1 MKFTIGIFGR
11 DGSLPHSRCF
21 EDFAFALRDALL
33 ALGHTL
39 YNGVIGDPNADY
51 GRMIWFG
58 ANNPAVDRR
67 GEQEWRYRLPK
78 DAIIFNTEQISA
90 VDDPERYIQNYRNFK
105 THTIWD
111 YSCSNIAT
119 LKRLGI
125 ERAVHCPLGYIESMT
140 SIANKPVEEQDV
152 DVLFYGST
160 NPHRLKIL
168 DGLDAAGL
176 KTKRLFGVYGK
187 ERDEWIARSKIVLNM
202 HHYERGVFEIFRV
215 SHLVANHKCV
225 VNEDGGV
232 DEALNEQARKLT
244 WSIDYNSL
252 VEACV
257 RLAGDPEMCTMIAEG
272 AHRYFRAFRLVD
284 YVKAALEQS

>member
-140 SIANKPVEEQDV
+140 TIKNKPVEGQDV

-232 DEALNEQARKLT
+232 DEQLNEQARKLT
-244 WSIDYNSL
+244 ASVRYDGIVDICRWL
-252 VEACV
+252 VRDAAARASV
-257 RLAGDPEMCTMIAEG
+257 IKT
-272 AHRYFRAFRLVD
+272 AHEFFCEFKLVD
-284 YVKAALEQS
+284 HVKAALEQS